1 MKEVLSILAKLL
13 LSGSL
18 GGIIGLERELSRKPA
33 GLRTNILLAMGT
45 TAMAMLSLSLPA
57 RGFDPSR
64 IAAQIVAG
72 VGFIGAGVIIRTRA
86 SVHGVTTAATIW
98 AVTAVGMAVGFSKY
112 YLAVLL
118 TVLAFVVLAVL
129 RGVEARM
136 VRKTSLTN
144 LNVYINDRKEIPI
157 LRRVVDDAGGE
168 VLDLGIVRE
177 GKAFRVEMMVEIPTT
192 REGELISR
200 IFELRSVE
208 RVENV

>member
-1 MKEVLSILAKLL
+1 MNEALNVLAKLL

-45 TAMAMLSLSLPA
+45 TGFALLSLAVPVK
-57 RGFDPSR
+57 GFDPSR
-64 IAAQIVAG
+64 IAAQIIAG

-98 AVTAVGMAVGFSKY
+98 AVTAVGMAVGFSRY
-112 YLAVLL
+112 YLAVSL
-118 TVLAFVVLAVL
+118 TALAFLVLAAL
-129 RGVEARM
+129 RSVEARM
-136 VRKTSLTN
+136 VRKTSLSN
-144 LNVYINDRKEIPI
+144 LNVYINNRREIPI
-157 LRRVVDDAGGE
+157 LKKLVEDARGE
-168 VLDLGIVRE
+168 VLDMGITKE
-177 GKAFRVEMMVEIPTT
+177 GKVFRVEMMVEILPSL
-192 REGELISR
+192 EGELVAR

>member
-1 MKEVLSILAKLL
+1 MNEAIIIVAKLV

-45 TAMAMLSLSLPA
+45 TALSLLSLYVPVK
-57 RGFDPSR
+57 GFDPSR
-64 IAAQIVAG
+64 IASQIVAG

-112 YLAVLL
+112 YLAISLTLL
-118 TVLAFVVLAVL
+118 SFVVLALVK
-129 RGVEARM
+129 GVERRLL
-136 VRKTSLTN
+136 RKTALSN
-144 LNVYINDRKEIPI
+144 LNVFLTDRRDIPI
-157 LRRVVDDAGGE
+157 LKKLVDDINGE
-168 VLDLGIVRE
+168 LHDMGIVKE
-177 GKAFRVEMMVEIPTT
+177 GKVFRVEMMVEIPPTL
-192 REGELISR
+192 EGELIAR
-200 IFELRSVE
+200 IFELRSVQ

>member
-1 MKEVLSILAKLL
+1 MNETLQILAKLL

-45 TAMAMLSLSLPA
+45 TGFALLSLTVPVK
-57 RGFDPSR
+57 GFDPSR
-64 IAAQIVAG
+64 IAAQIIAG

-98 AVTAVGMAVGFSKY
+98 AVTAVGMAVGFSRY
-112 YLAVLL
+112 YLAVSL

-136 VRKTSLTN
+136 VRKTSLSN
-144 LNVYINDRKEIPI
+144 LNVYINNRKEIPI
-157 LRRVVDDAGGE
+157 LRKLVDDAGGD
-168 VLDLGIVRE
+168 VLDMGIVKE
-177 GKAFRVEMMVEIPTT
+177 GKAFRVEMMVEIPPTL
-192 REGELISR
+192 EGELIAR

>member
-1 MKEVLSILAKLL
+1 MNGVGVIIAKLI

-45 TAMAMLSLSLPA
+45 TALSLLSLYVPV

-98 AVTAVGMAVGFSKY
+98 TVTAVGMAVGFSQY
-112 YLAVLL
+112 YLAVSL
-118 TVLAFVVLAVL
+118 TFLAFVVLAMMK
-129 RGVEARM
+129 GVENRM
-136 VRKTSLTN
+136 VRKTALSN
-144 LNVYINDRKEIPI
+144 LNVLLTDRRDIPI
-157 LRRVVDDAGGE
+157 LKKVVDDINGE
-168 VLDLGIVRE
+168 IHDMGIVKE
-177 GKAFRVEMMVEIPTT
+177 GKAFRVEMMVEIPPTL
-192 REGELISR
+192 EGELIAR
-200 IFELRSVE
+200 IFELQSVH